1 MLSEYIDGAVTRKEK
16 TAIERH
22 LKSCTECRNALAELK
37 KTIEHMKKVEEVDS
51 PAWMT
56 QKIMA
61 KVRAEAEQK
70 RSLFHRI
77 FYPLAI
83 KLPIQAVAV
92 LFLAVTA
99 FYIYQNINPME
110 KYAEAPGVIEPK
122 KEQPATNLTMNKQ
135 KMKQD
140 SSQTAK
146 RAEQKPGYKSLD
158 MKYMY
163 EKPAVPAPS
172 ESKPS
177 SGPAKST
184 EQPASEKASQDK
196 MERLADAS
204 RPAAPAEEQDL
215 IKEKGFVARAKK
227 PEALSPYSG
236 FVAKDETPPSE
247 TRAKSVTRQEKK
259 DKDTILSEF
268 KLDKIISRK
277 HSNGM
282 PKTITTYKVTK
293 MGRYKIADEHFNE
306 DGERHGIQ
314 IEYYDSGQK
323 KTKASYGNG
332 KLEWYMEFNPD
343 GTKKTGKSEKDWIW
357 LRQHPHP

>member
-1 MLSEYIDGAVTRKEK
+1 MKHDDIRHMLSEYIDGAVTRKEK
-16 TAIERH
+16 TAIEKH

-37 KTIEHMKKVEEVDS
+37 KTIEHIKKVEEVDS

-70 RSLFHRI
+70 WSLFHRI

-99 FYIYQNINPME
+99 FYIYQSMNPME

-122 KEQPATNLTMNKQ
+122 KEPPATGLTMNEQ
-135 KMKQD
+135 KMKRD
-140 SSQTAK
+140 SSQTPKQAQ
-146 RAEQKPGYKSLD
+146 QKPGYKSLD

-177 SGPAKST
+177 SAPAKST
-184 EQPASEKASQDK
+184 EQPTSEKASPNK

-204 RPAAPAEEQDL
+204 RSAPPAEEQD
-215 IKEKGFVARAKK
+215 ITVKREFAARAKK
-227 PEALSPYSG
+227 PAAAAPYAG
-236 FVAKDETPPSE
+236 LVAKDEAPPS
-247 TRAKSVTRQEKK
+247 TKSKAVSVGEIKEVGISLSVLV
-259 DKDTILSEF
+259 KDTGAAGKEVEKTVARLSGRIIKTESLKNSEIFIVKLSSSKFKELVEKLQQIGVVKEKELSPAQAGDIDIKIELSEV
-268 KLDKIISRK
+268 R
-277 HSNGM
+277 
-282 PKTITTYKVTK
+282 
-293 MGRYKIADEHFNE
+293 
-306 DGERHGIQ
+306 IQ
-314 IEYYDSGQK
+314 
-323 KTKASYGNG
+323 
-332 KLEWYMEFNPD
+332 
-343 GTKKTGKSEKDWIW
+343 
-357 LRQHPHP
+357 R